1 MAAAETVVNNQAD
14 LGSGHNQSSKRSFK
28 IIIRSFERLSW
39 SSTTLSYNFTTI
51 LSCSSLV
58 LLVDDQRGV
67 GRREELLDGR
77 LGDAFGDQQADVTGG
92 EGRLGGGDGRRS
104 LGRGHVPSR
113 GDVGEEEAGLR
124 LGNALRRGEDVVE
137 EEGGVGQLEG
147 EVVEGTEEKGIA
159 GVVVVVVV
167 VVVLR
172 LSSASGG
179 ELEERFF
186 LLFIGRGLA

>member
-1 MAAAETVVNNQAD
+1 M
-14 LGSGHNQSSKRSFK
+14 
-28 IIIRSFERLSW
+28 
-39 SSTTLSYNFTTI
+39 
-51 LSCSSLV
+51 
-58 LLVDDQRGV
+58 
-67 GRREELLDGR
+67 
-77 LGDAFGDQQADVTGG
+77 
-92 EGRLGGGDGRRS
+92 GGGDGRRS

-124 LGNALRRGEDVVE
+124 LGDALRRGEDVVE

-147 EVVEGTEEKGIA
+147 EVVEGIEEKGIA
-159 GVVVVVVV
+159 GVVVVV

-186 LLFIGRGLA
+186 FLLFFGRGLA